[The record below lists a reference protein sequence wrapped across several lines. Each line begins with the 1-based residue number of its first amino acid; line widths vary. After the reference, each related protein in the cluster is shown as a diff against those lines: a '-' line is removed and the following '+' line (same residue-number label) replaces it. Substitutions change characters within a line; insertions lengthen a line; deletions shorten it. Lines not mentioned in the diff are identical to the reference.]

1 MPIKFWNDKNDK
13 KFKNTWDMYL
23 AYCRGGFLN
32 ERISV
37 SQYLLEN
44 K

>member
-1 MPIKFWNDKNDK
+1 
-13 KFKNTWDMYL
+13 MYL

-32 ERISV
+32 KRISV